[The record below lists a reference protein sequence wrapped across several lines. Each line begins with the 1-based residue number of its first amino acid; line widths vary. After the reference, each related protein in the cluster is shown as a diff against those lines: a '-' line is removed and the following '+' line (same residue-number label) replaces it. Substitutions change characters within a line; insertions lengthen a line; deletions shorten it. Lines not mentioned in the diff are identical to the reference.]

1 MLKCHPLTPGAAVR
15 GLEARVWRTDGAGAV
30 AVAFTLDGD
39 IARIRIPEPRPRR
52 FADDLWKHTCFEIFV
67 RHDGAE
73 AYEEFN
79 FSPSGEWAAYA
90 FERYREARRSSED
103 AADPQVTMRR
113 TAGGLEL
120 DARVQLDESSSG
132 AMLNVGLTA
141 VIEDIDGT
149 LSYWALAHPAG
160 KPDFH
165 DAGTF
170 AIELGE
176 TEVRPGF
183 SRLGPDPG
191 L

>member
-15 GLEARVWRTDGAGAV
+15 RLEARVWRTDGARAV

-39 IARIRIPEPRPRR
+39 MARIRIPEPRPPR

-73 AYEEFN
+73 AYDEFN

-90 FERYREARRSSED
+90 FERYREGRRSNED
-103 AADPQVTMRR
+103 AADPQITVRR

-132 AMLNVGLTA
+132 AMLKVGLTA

-165 DAGTF
+165 HADAFVIQFGDSGVTP
-170 AIELGE
+170 
-176 TEVRPGF
+176 RS
-183 SRLGPDPG
+183 SRLGSDPA